1 MTNKKFKF
9 TLQILII
16 LIFNNFLAQTN
27 PKNIEENKG
36 KKDTVVV
43 VNEQL
48 EDILLSKAENSR
60 FDVEKKMTFLNK
72 NAQIN
77 YQDMQIE
84 ADYISIDWEGG
95 TIFAR
100 GMVDSSGKITK
111 PAVATQGGKKIRIQR
126 GKLQL

>member
-1 MTNKKFKF
+1 MINKKFKF

-16 LIFNNFLAQTN
+16 LIFNNFLAQTR

-72 NAQIN
+72 NAQI
-77 YQDMQIE
+77 
-84 ADYISIDWEGG
+84 
-95 TIFAR
+95 
-100 GMVDSSGKITK
+100 KITGID
-111 PAVATQGGKKIRIQR
+111 VRGGKHRYGMGR
-126 GKLQL
+126 RNYF

>member
-1 MTNKKFKF
+1 MINKKFKF
-9 TLQILII
+9 TVQILII
-16 LIFNNFLAQTN
+16 LIFNNFLAQTS

-48 EDILLSKAENSR
+48 EDILLTKADNSR

-77 YQDMQIE
+77 YQDMQID
-84 ADYISIDWEGG
+84 AYYISIDW
-95 TIFAR
+95 
-100 GMVDSSGKITK
+100 
-111 PAVATQGGKKIRIQR
+111 
-126 GKLQL
+126 

>member
-16 LIFNNFLAQTN
+16 LIFNNFLAQTS
-27 PKNIEENKG
+27 PKKIEENKG

-48 EDILLSKAENSR
+48 EDILLTKADNSR

-77 YQDMQIE
+77 YQDMQ
-84 ADYISIDWEGG
+84 
-95 TIFAR
+95 
-100 GMVDSSGKITK
+100 
-111 PAVATQGGKKIRIQR
+111 
-126 GKLQL
+126 